1 MFYLADLEVCIT
13 VRFRIVR
20 ICALVQ
26 FLVLNSLRKRVAV

>member
-1 MFYLADLEVCIT
+1 MIYLAETISLKT

-20 ICALVQ
+20 ICALAQ